1 MLDSAQ
7 IILIHAR
14 RKSISYKVV
23 GENQLEVRAPLQ
35 ASKAD
40 VLNCLSRY
48 EEKIK
53 RMMAHYAKVHSPRS
67 YAQGSTILFM
77 GKALTIKYVPGASY
91 TWRLEDC
98 LYINQEYRDLVPEV
112 LRDFYTAQ
120 AKRLVFRARI
130 LAKQHGFPWTK
141 ISTRWCRSRWG
152 SCSSAGNISLNNAL
166 IMAAVEVMDYVIIH
180 EYCHLQHHN
189 HSADFWHSVKQILPD
204 YRQQYAWLKENG
216 HLLRIQADID
226 VEGKGFGCQ

>member
-1 MLDSAQ
+1 MLDPAQ

-40 VLNCLSRY
+40 VLNCLSRH

-53 RMMAHYAKVHSPRS
+53 SMMAHYAKMHSPRS
-67 YAQGSTILFM
+67 YTQGSSIQFM
-77 GKALTIKYVPGASY
+77 GKALTIKYVPEASY
-91 TWRLEDC
+91 SWKLEDC
-98 LYINQEYRDLVPEV
+98 LYIKQEYRDLVPEV
-112 LRDFYTAQ
+112 LRGFYTVQ
-120 AKRLVFRARI
+120 AERLILRARE
-130 LAKQHGFPWTK
+130 LALKYGFPK
-141 ISTRWCRSRWG
+141 VKLSTRWCKSRWG
-152 SCSSAGNISLNNAL
+152 SCSSAGNISLNSAL
-166 IMAAVEVMDYVIIH
+166 IMAAPEVMDYVIIH
-180 EYCHLQHHN
+180 EYCHLLHHN

-216 HLLRIQADID
+216 HLLRIQADIAA
-226 VEGKGFGCQ
+226 KG